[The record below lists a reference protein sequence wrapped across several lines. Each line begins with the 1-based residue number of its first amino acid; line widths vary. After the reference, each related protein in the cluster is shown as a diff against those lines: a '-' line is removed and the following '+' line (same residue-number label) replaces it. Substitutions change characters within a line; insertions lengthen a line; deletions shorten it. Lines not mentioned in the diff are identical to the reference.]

1 MPAAFPAALK
11 LMRDGFGKEPE
22 SVVNR
27 TAFDDGMVKQAKA
40 KTRALVARPVVYAA
54 DSKTDFDAF
63 ETFVNTTLNGGADWF
78 NWTDPYD
85 SVVKLARIV
94 NGANGPYRALPI
106 NGALNRWEISMRIE
120 TWSA

>member
-27 TAFDDGMVKQAKA
+27 TPFEDGMVKQAKA
-40 KTRALVARPVVYAA
+40 KTRALVPRPVVYAA
-54 DSKTDFDAF
+54 DSKTDYQAF
-63 ETFVNTTLNGGADWF
+63 ETFFNTTINGGADWF
-78 NWTDPYD
+78 DWTDPLD
-85 SVVKLARIV
+85 AVVKLARIV
-94 NGANGPYRALPI
+94 GTYQARPI
-106 NGALNRWEISMRIE
+106 NGALTRWEISMRIE